1 MIYLDAATA
10 EAYTFERNQIPI
22 CVVAVITTTV
32 DGQIDPGFVNVSEDL
47 HYRSEPCYNCR

>member
-10 EAYTFERNQIPI
+10 EAHTFERHQIPI